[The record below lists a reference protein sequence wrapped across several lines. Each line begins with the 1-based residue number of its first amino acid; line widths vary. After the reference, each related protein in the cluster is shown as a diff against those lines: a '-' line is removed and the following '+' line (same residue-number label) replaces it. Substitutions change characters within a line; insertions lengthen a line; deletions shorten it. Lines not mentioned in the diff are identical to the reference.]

1 MGRKLRDHLAALPQ
15 ERRERVAER
24 REAMLAH
31 ADALRSLRERLGKP
45 QTFIAEQL
53 GMSQPA
59 VSKMEHQTDMT
70 LSALRAYVEALGG
83 RVDVVV
89 ELPGQDPV
97 RLESLA
103 DLDGDG
109 EMRTSDETA
118 DPDLDAPNGQPR
130 P

>member
-1 MGRKLRDHLAALPQ
+1 MGRKLRDHLAAMPQ
-15 ERRERVAER
+15 ERRERVAAR
-24 REAMLAH
+24 RDEMLAH
-31 ADALRSLRERLGKP
+31 VDALRSLRDRLGKP

-83 RVDVVV
+83 RVDIVV

-103 DLDGDG
+103 DLDGEG
-109 EMRTSDETA
+109 ETA
-118 DPDLDAPNGQPR
+118 TGEETVGPDPDARTGQPR